1 MTLSLWEIKLYG
13 FSEGADTMRLTVE
26 ENWSGVKWTEQIRS
40 RRGSPGGEATGS
52 KLGGLGGVGTEKIGR
67 IWVTWYLVHVREDR
81 ETSGA
86 ILGFPSLIWS
96 LYYRIIV
103 VLGYTVTFTK
113 VPTIYLSQIHPLH
126 HSPLSPLLE

>member
-52 KLGGLGGVGTEKIGR
+52 KLGGLGGVGTEKI
-67 IWVTWYLVHVREDR
+67 
-81 ETSGA
+81 
-86 ILGFPSLIWS
+86 
-96 LYYRIIV
+96 
-103 VLGYTVTFTK
+103 
-113 VPTIYLSQIHPLH
+113 
-126 HSPLSPLLE
+126 